1 MGLRDRPV
9 LMLVALAAL
18 AGLSACTSSEQ
29 GNPTPGPSSAPSAS
43 ATSATVPTVTMPP
56 TSGSGATITNPI
68 DLSGVKPCSLF
79 TSAVS
84 AAAQTGGDGGKLLPA
99 DEDSLPGAKGCFQV
113 NGKANVGLTIAV
125 APNTDVNSY
134 SKARPGQTQQFTVE
148 GYPAVVIAPSGV
160 PACFGGIGVADH
172 QMIYLRYGLA
182 NPTSSPQVPQAELC
196 SRLRPVAEQVV
207 AKLTG

>member
-1 MGLRDRPV
+1 
-9 LMLVALAAL
+9 
-18 AGLSACTSSEQ
+18 
-29 GNPTPGPSSAPSAS
+29 
-43 ATSATVPTVTMPP
+43 
-56 TSGSGATITNPI
+56 
-68 DLSGVKPCSLF
+68 VKPCTLF
-79 TSAVS
+79 TTQVS
-84 AAAQTGGDGGKLLPA
+84 AAAQTSGDGGKLLET

-134 SKARPGQTQQFTVE
+134 SQSRPGQVQQFTAG
-148 GYPAVVIAPSGV
+148 GYPAVVIAPTGV

-172 QMIYLRYGLA
+172 QMVYLRYGLA
-182 NPTSSPQVPQAELC
+182 NPTSSPQVPQEELC